1 MSSFTA
7 FKYFIN
13 NTVKKVEGSTT
24 LDLNT
29 YYSTTMTKSDVMD
42 LNGTM
47 NHSYFGEGNL
57 KDSKI
62 SEALMCTV
70 LGANN
75 TNVIGKQDSCF
86 HDGKVQHE
94 KHVEYISMKASR
106 RAQSANKVLSQTPLK
121 LYQFFNMTSGK
132 IDIDDVMTNWQM
144 TLSNGSIEENNAV
157 YLKKLLDN
165 NDYCDKICSIYDY
178 TPNEYE
184 LFSVATSYPGIDGL
198 VYVEKTDPVS
208 AQRMFVAAVTIQSMG
223 LFITEYRLSVKV
235 TNAIFG
241 ESTTVVGIRLLDPKQ
256 EAGMFAALR
265 DLVLEKVSSVGDI
278 RILDKINKFLD
289 QCQQE

>member
-1 MSSFTA
+1 
-7 FKYFIN
+7 
-13 NTVKKVEGSTT
+13 
-24 LDLNT
+24 
-29 YYSTTMTKSDVMD
+29 MTKADVID

-86 HDGKVQHE
+86 HDGKVQHDN
-94 KHVEYISMKASR
+94 KIEYISMKASR
-106 RAQSANKVLSQTPLK
+106 RASSSNQVLSQTPLK

-132 IDIDDVMTNWQM
+132 IELDDVVTNWQM
-144 TLSNGSIEENNAV
+144 SLSNGKREDNNSD

-165 NDYCDKICSIYDY
+165 QDYCDKICAIYEY
-178 TPNEYE
+178 IPNEYE
-184 LFSVATSYPGIDGL
+184 LFSVATSYPGVDGL
-198 VYVEKTDPVS
+198 VYVEKTNPVS
-208 AQRMFVAAVTIQSMG
+208 AQRMFVAAVTIQSMS

-235 TNAIFG
+235 TNAVFG
-241 ESTTVVGIRLLDPKQ
+241 ETTTVVGIRLLDREQ
-256 EAGMFAALR
+256 EAGKFAALR
-265 DLVLEKVSSVGDI
+265 DLVLEKVCIVDDI
-278 RILDKINKFLD
+278 KILEKINKYLD
-289 QCQQE
+289 QCRQEQ